1 MRFSP
6 LRQIHAGNVER
17 LKLAWTFRTGKPGS
31 EAVPIVVD
39 GVMYATA
46 PDGVYALVPETG
58 ELLWKHE
65 AAPVALR
72 GLAYWKGTSGLHPR
86 VFAGNGHFL
95 LALDVTTGKPA
106 PGFANEGRADM
117 KQGVPGDLKD
127 GRYALESPPAVFGDV
142 VITGCSNGEGSPSAG
157 AYGDIRGWDAKTG
170 KLLWTFHTV
179 PRPGEAGSETW
190 PPDSWKN
197 RSGTNVWGFF
207 SIDVKRGIVY
217 APLGSPTTDFYGADR
232 TGDNLYGNSLVALDA
247 RTGEKKWH
255 RQLVHHDLWDYDLA
269 APPAL
274 FEIHREG
281 RFIPAVAQIT
291 KMGLLFVFD
300 RVTGAPVY
308 GMEER
313 PVPQTAVPGEVSA
326 KTQPFP
332 LKPPPLAKNTFR
344 LDEMYD
350 RSPEHARFCK
360 ELFETNQMKVGSPYT
375 PLPLEGNALFFPS
388 TLGGGNWGGVSVD
401 PSLGLLFVNVMN
413 MGQWGH
419 MEKRGSEYVRT
430 SAYGPYA
437 RFWNRET
444 RIPCQNPPFGEP
456 IAVDLSSG
464 EIAWRS
470 VLGRIEAL
478 EAIGVRDT
486 GSPNLGG
493 SIATAGG
500 VVFIGAAND
509 SQFRAFDSKTGKLL
523 WQTKLEA
530 SRHTSPISYMGRD
543 GRQYVALMAAG
554 GGAFLGGGLSN
565 SLVAFALPEV
575 RRKPL
580 PISVSKAVAAAGVA
594 RRGTPTVGEFAPAA
608 LPSGGAKSLV
618 EKTCGMGCHSVEV
631 VTSQRMNAIE
641 WNAIVQNMVA
651 RGARAFGRGG
661 ESDRGIPGEDTGTVT
676 GTLPGPRRRAVYRIS
691 SSMYALSWSSERSVA
706 RAFGGSPGDVGGASV
721 VPIRRLVLSRPG

>member
-1 MRFSP
+1 VNRFALSLLFSALLSGGGFAQTEWPSYGNDPGAMRYSP
-6 LRQIHAGNVER
+6 LRQIRADNADR

-39 GVMYATA
+39 GVMYLTA
-46 PDGVYALVPETG
+46 PDGVYGLVPETG
-58 ELLWKHE
+58 ALLWKHD
-65 AAPVALR
+65 ASPMALR
-72 GLAYWKGTSGLHPR
+72 GLAYWPGASGLHSR
-86 VFAGNGHFL
+86 VFVGNGHFL
-95 LALDVTTGKPA
+95 LALDASTGKPA
-106 PGFANEGRADM
+106 PGFGNEGRVDL
-117 KQGVPGDLKD
+117 KPGVLGDLKD
-127 GRYALESPPAVFGDV
+127 GRYALQSPPAVFGDV

-190 PPDSWKN
+190 PAGSWRN

-207 SIDVKRGIVY
+207 TIDVKRGIVY
-217 APLGSPTTDFYGADR
+217 APLGSPTSDFYGADR
-232 TGDNLYGNSLVALDA
+232 VGDNLYGNSLVALDA
-247 RTGEKKWH
+247 RTGEIKWH

-274 FEIHREG
+274 FDIRREG
-281 RFIPAVAQIT
+281 RVIPAVAQIT

-300 RVTGAPVY
+300 RVTGEPVY

-313 PVPQTAVPGEVSA
+313 PVPQTAVPGEVTA

-344 LDEMYD
+344 LEEMYN
-350 RSPEHARFCK
+350 RSPEHAQFCK
-360 ELFETNQMKVGSPYT
+360 ELFESNQMKIGAPYT

-401 PSLGLLFVNVMN
+401 PALGLLFVNVMN
-413 MGQWGH
+413 VAQWGH
-419 MEKRGSEYVRT
+419 MEKRGAHGEERLEYVRT

-444 RIPCQNPPFGEP
+444 RIPCQNPPFGEL
-456 IAVDLSSG
+456 IAVDLASG

-500 VVFIGAAND
+500 IVLVGATND
-509 SQFRAFDSKTGKLL
+509 SRFRAFDSRTGKLL
-523 WQTKLEA
+523 WEVKLEA
-530 SRHTSPISYMGRD
+530 SGHTSPITYMGRD
-543 GRQYVALMAAG
+543 GRQYVAVMAAG

-565 SLVAFALPEV
+565 SLVAFALPDI

-580 PISVSKAVAAAGVA
+580 PVSVSNAVAATAAA
-594 RRGTPTVGEFAPAA
+594 RGGAPKVGAFAPVV
-608 LPSGGAKSLV
+608 LPAGGAKALV
-618 EKTCGMGCHSVEV
+618 EKTCGAGCHSVDV
-631 VTSQRMNAIE
+631 VTSQRMNEKE

-651 RGARAFGRGG
+651 RGATASDAEVKVIVEYLGKTLGR
-661 ESDRGIPGEDTGTVT
+661 
-676 GTLPGPRRRAVYRIS
+676 
-691 SSMYALSWSSERSVA
+691 
-706 RAFGGSPGDVGGASV
+706 
-721 VPIRRLVLSRPG
+721 